1 MKLLQFTLEPENPQV
16 LSKLC
21 GDLNENLR
29 LIEKHLAVEIGHR
42 GNQFNIVG
50 PKTAIVE
57 AQKFIE
63 DIF

>member
-42 GNQFNIVG
+42 GNQFNIETE
-50 PKTAIVE
+50 KHCKHIFSDHKDAI
-57 AQKFIE
+57 
-63 DIF
+63 